1 MLKNNT
7 PAFAANAPTDPAGAA
22 ERSAYQGSMLLTANR
37 TADTDTWRSGLNNN
51 VLVLGSSGCGKTRN
65 HLKPNLLQA
74 QGSYIVLDSKGILY
88 REMAPYLR
96 KQGYQVDQLDFVGMN
111 GTLGYNP
118 LDHIRCQ
125 DGHPAEQDIIAIAS
139 ALCPREDH
147 ESDPFW
153 ALAAANYLTSY
164 IAYVLEA
171 MPEQGRTMA
180 EVIRVFDEACSGHV
194 ERLFDELERKN
205 PGSYAVKLRRRA
217 QTTIRAERMH
227 ASIVGIIA
235 ALIMNKTVFRGKP
248 VPFVM
253 ELPNYRMPG
262 LKSVAL
268 LLWEK
273 AKDFLQ
279 RAFTVIFLATIIIW
293 FLQSFDTRLNVVADS
308 AASLLALIGRW
319 IAPIFRPLGF
329 GDWRCATA
337 LISGFIAKE
346 SVVSTLQVLLGGA
359 AISSLLSARAAV
371 SFLVFT
377 LLYTPCVAAIATIRR
392 ELDSRLKTV
401 GVVLLQCTVAWIVA
415 CAAYAIAGML

>member
-7 PAFAANAPTDPAGAA
+7 PAFAANVPTDPAGAA

-171 MPEQGRTMA
+171 MPEQDRTMA
-180 EVIRVFDEACSGHV
+180 EVIRVFDEACSGHA

-235 ALIMNKTVFRGKP
+235 A
-248 VPFVM
+248 
-253 ELPNYRMPG
+253 
-262 LKSVAL
+262 
-268 LLWEK
+268 
-273 AKDFLQ
+273 
-279 RAFTVIFLATIIIW
+279 
-293 FLQSFDTRLNVVADS
+293 
-308 AASLLALIGRW
+308 SLL
-319 IAPIFRPLGF
+319 PLGF
-329 GDWRCATA
+329 TGAMAAYQCPRRVDFHEFGRKRCALFVTIDDMDTS
-337 LISGFIAKE
+337 LRPLTSLFIRQAF
-346 SVVSTLQVLLGGA
+346 
-359 AISSLLSARAAV
+359 SSLCDAADHGSPDGRLAVPVRLMLDDFANLNVANFDNILSVTRSREISCTIVCQTVSQLEAR
-371 SFLVFT
+371 
-377 LLYTPCVAAIATIRR
+377 Y
-392 ELDSRLKTV
+392 
-401 GVVLLQCTVAWIVA
+401 G
-415 CAAYAIAGML
+415 